1 MTQKKLS
8 TRSPFVFNTY
18 CIRNITSPEDANS
31 NRKIYVGQAPLG
43 SILTLPT
50 EENVRDYLLASE
62 GKKRKVP
69 TQVHRAIRDTL
80 ENSPEN
86 FTVLNGGI
94 VIVARGCEVGKDNKD
109 VSLLR
114 PSIINGSQTQGIIK
128 DLLDSL
134 DEESKKQFLSYHV
147 KFELIVVSDE
157 ELIADVSI
165 SRNFQNDVMTISIA
179 GRLGQLEE
187 LEENFQKSG
196 VGKKLQKSETM
207 LTDDFI
213 KTERLL
219 QIIAALVPKEL
230 LMNESISKVYAY
242 NQKTKCLREFQ
253 EIYKKAKDTGD
264 KDHQRHLD
272 LYNFY
277 LDIAGEA
284 WALYEKWKSHP
295 GFYGTRIQSIKRDK
309 KNNIKDVPD
318 GLIFPILA
326 SLSVF
331 ATKVDGTWS
340 IKTPDSFDDEELI
353 RSAKSVYI
361 DMANS
366 TPHIMGKSKA
376 CYSALYQITEIYK
389 RLSV

>member
-1 MTQKKLS
+1 M
-8 TRSPFVFNTY
+8 
-18 CIRNITSPEDANS
+18 
-31 NRKIYVGQAPLG
+31 
-43 SILTLPT
+43 
-50 EENVRDYLLASE
+50 RDYLLTSE

-69 TQVHRAIRDTL
+69 TQIHRAIRDTL

-94 VIVARGCEVGKDNKD
+94 VIVARACEVGKDSKA

-128 DLLDSL
+128 DMLEAL
-134 DEESKKQFLSYHV
+134 DEESKEQFMSYHV

-187 LEENFQKSG
+187 LEQNFQKSG
-196 VGKKLQKSETM
+196 AGKKLQKSETM
-207 LTDDFI
+207 LTDNFI
-213 KTERLL
+213 KTEKLL
-219 QIIAALVPKEL
+219 QVIASLVPKEL
-230 LMNESISKVYAY
+230 LMNENISKVYAY

-253 EIYKKAKDTGD
+253 EIYKKEKDTND
-264 KDHQRHLD
+264 KGHKKSLD

-277 LDIAGEA
+277 LEIAGEA
-284 WALYEKWKSHP
+284 WRLYEKWKSHP
-295 GFYGTRIQSIKRDK
+295 SFYGTRIQSIKRDK
-309 KNNIKDVPD
+309 KNNIKEVPD
-318 GLIFPILA
+318 GIIFPILA

-361 DMANS
+361 DIANS

-389 RLSV
+389 RLSR